1 MTQSDQET
9 STRLMQQ
16 HRNVVTRAAA
26 LTAVGGVLFG
36 YDTGV
41 VGGVLPNIASQFN
54 LTNPFQKGLVV
65 AILLAGAA
73 VGALIAGRL
82 ADQLGRRRAILITS
96 IVFVIGLLL
105 SSLAPAL
112 WVFWISRFII
122 GLGVGSTSFVVP
134 LYIGEIAPPERRG
147 ALVSLNQL
155 SVTVGILVSQLVAYF
170 LAGHGDWRVSVGL
183 ALLPAIILG
192 LGVLQE
198 PESPA
203 WLVRQD
209 REDEAR
215 TVLATM
221 RDSEQAIDDE
231 VEKIRE
237 VAQEERKGSIGE
249 LLDNRL
255 RPALILGVSLA
266 IIQQITGINTVIYFA
281 PTVLQEA
288 GLGSS
293 ASLLALV
300 VVGVVNVVLTLV
312 AIRYLDRLGRRP
324 LLIWGMVGMTAGLVA
339 LALAFAIGIHGA
351 GAVFATAAL
360 AFYVGAFAVSLG
372 PIVWL
377 LIAEIFPL
385 RVRGQAASIATMSN
399 WAANLVVAVSYLS
412 IISAI
417 GETGTFISYAV
428 VTALSLIYVVKKV
441 PETNGLTLSQI
452 EAELNPSGTA
462 APETG
467 KVGAITPSG

>member
-1 MTQSDQET
+1 MTQSDEMSRDQ
-9 STRLMQQ
+9 LMRRHQ
-16 HRNVVTRAAA
+16 RVVTRAAA

-41 VGGVLPNIASQFN
+41 VGGVLPNIANHFN
-54 LTNPFQKGLVV
+54 LTNPFEKGLVV

-73 VGALIAGRL
+73 VGALIAGRV

-96 IVFVIGLLL
+96 VVFVIGLLL

-112 WVFWISRFII
+112 WVFWLSRFII

-134 LYIGEIAPPERRG
+134 LYIGEIAPAERRG

-155 SVTVGILVSQLVAYF
+155 SITVGILVSQLVAYF

-209 REDEAR
+209 REEDAR
-215 TVLATM
+215 TVLKTM
-221 RDSEQAIDDE
+221 RDSDEAIE
-231 VEKIRE
+231 EEIQKIRE
-237 VAQEERKGSIGE
+237 VAREERKGSVRE
-249 LLDNRL
+249 LLDHRL

-300 VVGVVNVVLTLV
+300 VVGAVNVIMTLV

-385 RVRGQAASIATMSN
+385 RVRGQAASIATMAN

-441 PETNGLTLSQI
+441 PETNGLSLSQI
-452 EAELNPSGTA
+452 EAELNPSG
-462 APETG
+462 G
-467 KVGAITPSG
+467 GASESRTITPVG